1 MVFYYLGGN
10 HILDLRSFM
19 WLAHKPVHIT
29 TLIGC
34 GESDPVQPSILKG
47 QDPLSSMDLDTF
59 QKRNP
64 QWFKSKVK
72 KLAFDINYWF
82 KKV

>member
-29 TLIGC
+29 TPIGC
-34 GESDPVQPSILKG
+34 GESDPVQPSILRGPGSLVINGLGYFPKKEPTMV
-47 QDPLSSMDLDTF
+47 QI
-59 QKRNP
+59 
-64 QWFKSKVK
+64 KS
-72 KLAFDINYWF
+72 
-82 KKV
+82 